1 MYGLSKKCLV
11 AYGALLHGDFVSV
24 SLAKFSKTAKAA
36 QNPQS
41 HHRKPGFSKFKF
53 GFLNIAGI
61 VLSGG

>member
-24 SLAKFSKTAKAA
+24 SLAKFSKTAK
-36 QNPQS
+36 NPQS
-41 HHRKPGFSKFKF
+41 HRKQRFLRFKF
-53 GFLNIAGI
+53 GFLNAAI